1 MEMKIEIN
9 KTKKEKSFLAP
20 KTTEQEILLHL
31 IENGKVSIFD
41 FPYISGFRTRISNL
55 KKKGVEIES
64 KLIKGV
70 NKYGNSYFFVIH
82 SIIDK
87 NTAVSTYENLT
98 RLNRK

>member
-1 MEMKIEIN
+1 M
-9 KTKKEKSFLAP
+9 
-20 KTTEQEILLHL
+20 
-31 IENGKVSIFD
+31 
-41 FPYISGFRTRISNL
+41 

-70 NKYGNSYFFVIH
+70 NKYGNSYLFALH

-87 NTAVSTYENLT
+87 NTTVSTYENLT